1 MIHIYYSYLSEE
13 KHQSLLQND
22 LPKFPADYQDKI
34 KRYRRWQ
41 DAQLSLLGRIL
52 LFKGIEETYKQ
63 KPDAKEIMQTL
74 YNKPYFEDNP
84 VLFNISHSGDIVVC
98 ALSDRHE
105 VGIDVEIITDI
116 ETADFKSQ
124 MTEIEWNKIVLSD
137 NKKEAFF
144 EYWTQ
149 KEAVLKAQGHGLIV
163 PLKSFEVLD
172 NTTEINGE
180 KYYLSEVKIDKNYK
194 CHISL
199 KTDATKIYLKRI
211 IL

>member
-13 KHQSLLQND
+13 KHLSLLQND

-34 KRYRRWQ
+34 MRYRRWQ

-63 KPDAKEIMQTL
+63 KPDTKEIMQTL

-98 ALSDRHE
+98 ALSDQHE

-124 MTEIEWNKIVLSD
+124 MTEVEWNKIVLSD

>member
-13 KHQSLLQND
+13 NHQSLLQND
-22 LPKFPADYQDKI
+22 LPQFPLDYQEKI

-52 LFKGIEETYKQ
+52 LFKGIEETYKK
-63 KPDAKEIMQTL
+63 KPGAKQLLQTF
-74 YNKPYFEDNP
+74 YNKPYFEDNR
-84 VLFNISHSGDIVVC
+84 VLFNISHSGEIVVC
-98 ALSDRHE
+98 ALSDQHE

-116 ETADFKSQ
+116 ETADFKPQ
-124 MTEIEWNKIVLSD
+124 MTDIEWTKIARSQ

-180 KYYLSEVKIDKNYK
+180 KYYLSEVKIDEKYK

-199 KTDATKIYLKRI
+199 KTDAGEIYLKRVI
-211 IL
+211 I

>member
-1 MIHIYYSYLSEE
+1 
-13 KHQSLLQND
+13 
-22 LPKFPADYQDKI
+22 
-34 KRYRRWQ
+34 
-41 DAQLSLLGRIL
+41 
-52 LFKGIEETYKQ
+52 
-63 KPDAKEIMQTL
+63 
-74 YNKPYFEDNP
+74 
-84 VLFNISHSGDIVVC
+84 
-98 ALSDRHE
+98 
-105 VGIDVEIITDI
+105 
-116 ETADFKSQ
+116 

-199 KTDATKIYLKRI
+199 KTDGTKIYLKRI

>member
-1 MIHIYYSYLSEE
+1 MSTLVLSYTGSECFE
-13 KHQSLLQND
+13 MMKQQ
-22 LPKFPADYQDKI
+22 FPNDYQDKI

-124 MTEIEWNKIVLSD
+124 MTEIERNKIVLSD

-199 KTDATKIYLKRI
+199 KTDGTKIYLKRI